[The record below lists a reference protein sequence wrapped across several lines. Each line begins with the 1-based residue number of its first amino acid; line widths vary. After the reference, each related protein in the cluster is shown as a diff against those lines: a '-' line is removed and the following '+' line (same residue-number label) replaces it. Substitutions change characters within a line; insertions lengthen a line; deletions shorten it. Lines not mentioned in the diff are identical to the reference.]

1 MLVGCT
7 WQLLFKQRQ
16 IINPG
21 QSSHGVTKDQGVSPD
36 GASARLILRSPADS
50 SPSLLSDHTVTGRE
64 HFTKDNLLI
73 ALKSLPTELLKR
85 EDVADLTGSRSVASV
100 CANVCNRCNLETQGR
115 TQAIQLD
122 KSAWNTCPAKPAF
135 VLFIF

>member
-1 MLVGCT
+1 MRTNTVENASFKRVLVGCT

-21 QSSHGVTKDQGVSPD
+21 RSGHGVTKDQGVSPD
-36 GASARLILRSPADS
+36 GASARLILCSPADS

-73 ALKSLPTELLKR
+73 ALKSLPTEL
-85 EDVADLTGSRSVASV
+85 
-100 CANVCNRCNLETQGR
+100 
-115 TQAIQLD
+115 
-122 KSAWNTCPAKPAF
+122 
-135 VLFIF
+135 